1 MSRSFRDFHSEI
13 VLNLMG
19 AFAANICAAI
29 AGPSEDFSAYAIRE
43 AGQRRNRDLRDLQ
56 RIMTK

>member
-13 VLNLMG
+13 VLNLMA

-43 AGQRRNRDLRDLQ
+43 AGQRRNRDLRDL
-56 RIMTK
+56 